1 MADILVNPAE
11 AEECFR
17 GGRECIQQLVDLL
30 LRGQTRSE
38 IMRTDVLLRFA
49 PRQDPEV
56 QRFLTMVAVVMLA
69 EAAETL
75 AELRPLAEKQQ
86 LREMDEW

>member
-1 MADILVNPAE
+1 MISRAE
-11 AEECFR
+11 AEESFAN
-17 GGRECIQQLVDLL
+17 GQECIEQLVDLL
-30 LRGQTRSE
+30 LCGESRDPLR
-38 IMRTDVLLRFA
+38 RTDVLLRFA
-49 PRQDPEV
+49 PEQEPET

-75 AELRPLAEKQQ
+75 NELKPLAEKQQ